1 MTTHTAE
8 HAKLSPSSSKT
19 WFVCPGS
26 IALQASIPNNPSTH
40 SDDGTAMHW
49 VAAECLRVGLDAFSY
64 VGEKIPVNGKNEVER
79 TVEFTADMADLVQ
92 GYVDTVRKL
101 AEGKTLLVEQRVEFS
116 EFVGVPDQFGTA
128 DTILLGGDELMLI
141 DLKTGHTPV
150 LVDGN
155 SQLMIYALG
164 ALKKLMDEEGLTDSD
179 QPFDP
184 FSYAGNVVGVKT
196 IRLAIYQPKVAGMTE
211 WTCTLDYLKEFAQK
225 VRDKA
230 QTAIGAEIAHK
241 AIMDDMDRESDSTG
255 ASPALM
261 SRIDEWCRI
270 YLNPE
275 PNDQDCAFCR
285 AMPTCPSVRAKIE
298 RTVGAEFKVIDE
310 LKSLPHP
317 DLTEENPVEGGPLY
331 TEDVLA
337 QCMRIAPLVED
348 FFKSV
353 RAEVERR
360 LLAGQEV
367 PGFGLELGRKGP
379 RQWKDEAAVIDLMRK
394 RFRVNI
400 EDTFNL
406 KLKTPTAVEKMADP
420 QKVKGEDGT
429 VKVLEPVIGKRQWKQ
444 LLEFV
449 TQSDPKP
456 SVKPASVIK
465 TPYVPPKP
473 DAGDF
478 NAVEDDQLW

>member
-8 HAKLSPSSSKT
+8 HAKLSPSSSKK
-19 WFVCPGS
+19 WFACPGS
-26 IALQASIPNNPSTH
+26 ITLERDIPSTPSTH

-49 VAAECLRVGLDAFSY
+49 VAAECLWVGLDAFSY
-64 VGEKIPVNGKNEVER
+64 VGLPITVSGKNEPER
-79 TVEFTADMADLVQ
+79 KVEFTAEMADLTQ

-101 AEGKTLLVEQRVEFS
+101 AEGKTLMVEQRVEFS

-128 DTILLGGDELMLI
+128 DAILLGGDELMLI

-275 PNDQDCAFCR
+275 PNDEDCAFCR

-298 RTVGAEFKVIDE
+298 RTVGADFQEI
-310 LKSLPHP
+310 
-317 DLTEENPVEGGPLY
+317 EEHGLDPVPPGGEGAGILDRD
-331 TEDVLA
+331 TLA
-337 QCMRIAPLVED
+337 QAMMVAPLVED

-360 LLAGQEV
+360 LLAGIEV

-420 QKVKGEDGT
+420 QKVKGDDGT
-429 VKVLEPVIGKRQWKQ
+429 VKVLDPVIGKRQWKMLQ
-444 LLEFV
+444 EFV

-456 SVKPASVIK
+456 SVKPAKMIK

-478 NAVEDDQLW
+478 NPVEDDQLW

>member
-8 HAKLSPSSSKT
+8 HAKLSPSSSKK
-19 WFVCPGS
+19 WFACPGS
-26 IALQASIPNNPSTH
+26 LTLERDIPSTPSTH

-64 VGEKIPVNGKNEVER
+64 VGEQIPVNNKNEAER
-79 TVEFTADMADLVQ
+79 TVEFTAEMADLTQ

-101 AEGKTLLVEQRVEFS
+101 AEGKTLMVEQRVEFS

-128 DTILLGGDELMLI
+128 DVILRDDDELMLI
-141 DLKTGHTPV
+141 DLKTGHRPV
-150 LVDGN
+150 LVDEN

-164 ALKKLMDEEGLTDSD
+164 ALKKLFDDSGLIVLPVDYFAHARD
-179 QPFDP
+179 
-184 FSYAGNVVGVKT
+184 VMGVKT

-211 WTCTLDYLKEFAQK
+211 WTCTLDELQAFAQK
-225 VRDKA
+225 LRDKA
-230 QTAIGAEIAHK
+230 QTTIGAEQAFET
-241 AIMDDMDRESDSTG
+241 MPRE
-255 ASPALM
+255 
-261 SRIDEWCRI
+261 EWERI

-275 PNDQDCAFCR
+275 PNDEDCAFCR
-285 AMPTCPSVRAKIE
+285 AMPTCPSVRRQIE
-298 RTVGAEFKVIDE
+298 KTVGADFQTIDE
-310 LKSLPHP
+310 LKSLPHS
-317 DLTEENPVEGGPLY
+317 DVAEAQY

-360 LLAGQEV
+360 LLAGQQV

-379 RQWKDEAAVIDLMRK
+379 RQWTDEAAVTALMRSK
-394 RFRVNI
+394 FRMTLV
-400 EDTFNL
+400 DVFNM
-406 KLKTPTAVEKMADP
+406 KLKTPTAVEKLASPTKAKDENGN
-420 QKVKGEDGT
+420 VVSID
-429 VKVLEPVIGKRQWKQ
+429 PVIGKRQWKQ
-444 LLEFV
+444 LEAFV
-449 TQSDPKP
+449 TQNDPKP

-478 NAVEDDQLW
+478 NAVVSEDDQLW